1 MASLL
6 SQWGYTQIK
15 FCVARGT
22 VSWRR
27 EDNDAVGELQF
38 WFDERDNDYCLYAYK
53 TARDDMAVCK
63 VMSVIDV
70 VTLHFQ
76 NQNVIDEEVEI
87 SFRPI
92 LKTNSIM

>member
-1 MASLL
+1 MALQLSLNL
-6 SQWGYTQIK
+6 WGYTQI
-15 FCVARGT
+15 CVARGT

-27 EDNDAVGELQF
+27 EDNDAAGELQF

-76 NQNVIDEEVEI
+76 NQNVINEEVEI

-92 LKTNSIM
+92 LKTNSTM

>member
-1 MASLL
+1 MALQLSLDL
-6 SQWGYTQIK
+6 WGYTQI
-15 FCVARGT
+15 CVARGT

-38 WFDERDNDYCLYAYK
+38 WFDERDNDYCLYACK

-63 VMSVIDV
+63 VIDV
-70 VTLHFQ
+70 FTLHFQ
-76 NQNVIDEEVEI
+76 NQNVINEEVEI